1 MSCSSISSWG
11 TDCDKGRAGGAQ
23 ASSKEQGLV
32 CVLHQGLALK
42 MATVLSGT
50 ETDSLGKQSAGEE
63 LREEGRVLGGGEGR
77 HRGNRGAQGGRKH
90 VVN

>member
-1 MSCSSISSWG
+1 
-11 TDCDKGRAGGAQ
+11 
-23 ASSKEQGLV
+23 
-32 CVLHQGLALK
+32 